1 MRKIARTI
9 YVGLAWFEL
18 AILFIP
24 IFIAGMALFVRNSYW
39 STHIEIGWAAG
50 LPILGLIIFG
60 LIGWIP
66 RRLTVWLVGMS
77 VLHFVHTALP
87 GLKADLPMGAAF
99 HPVTALLLTWVTYKH
114 ARIATQ
120 LLLGPRGG
128 SENMEQPVQVE
139 PSTQP

>member
-9 YVGLAWFEL
+9 YVGFAWLEL
-18 AILFIP
+18 VSVIVPFFL
-24 IFIAGMALFVRNSYW
+24 AGMSLFVSRTYW
-39 STHIEIGWAAG
+39 NVHVGLGYWAG
-50 LPILGLIIFG
+50 LPLLALIIVG

-66 RRLTVWLVGMS
+66 RRLTVWLIGMM
-77 VLHFVHTALP
+77 VLHMVHISLP
-87 GLKADLPMGAAF
+87 GLKDDLPIAAAF

-128 SENMEQPVQVE
+128 SVSMKPSTQVE
-139 PSTQP
+139 PSTHP